1 VEHGREVSKN
11 VREFLRTAYRLTLE
25 VLEDRLAPATLSPLQ
40 VSGNGR
46 FLVDGGG
53 TPFLMR
59 GDAAWSLIAA
69 TTGAEADQYLADR
82 QARGFNLV
90 LVNLIEH
97 LFAPNAPA
105 DNAGDFPFFDP
116 ATGSHRAFIDP
127 PNPRYF
133 AYADQVINDAAQ
145 RGLYVLLDPSYLGFP
160 GTQEGWSQEIAAAGP
175 AAMRQWGQF
184 VGNHYKDFPNIVW
197 LQGADYNPPA
207 DLLEDVNQVALGIR
221 DAGDTHLMSVHPQS
235 SAGPTS
241 SQDVFG
247 SYPWVAF
254 NGVYTWNGASSLYQ
268 KTLAEYNR
276 TNHQPT
282 YLLEERYEG
291 NNGTVRQ
298 YDWMSMMAGTF
309 GGITGNENIWP
320 FDADPLF
327 GRSSWQGALDSPGA
341 RAMTNLTQF
350 RATRAWYNTIPDQGH
365 TVIAGSTPAVYNP
378 DGSLAVAYL
387 MNGGSA
393 TVNLARFNGGVTARW
408 FDPAN
413 GTYQA
418 IAGSPLTNAGITS
431 FTAPGANGGGGAD
444 WVLVLET
451 GATPTPPAAPSNPVA
466 TAVSTSQINLSWTD
480 NSSDET
486 GFKIDRAT
494 DAGFT
499 RNVVFAT
506 VGANVTGFQ
515 ASGLAPGTTYF
526 FRIRS
531 TNATGDSVNSS
542 TASAATPAAVEGP
555 FGGTPEAIPGKIEA
569 ENFDTGGE
577 GVAFHD
583 VDTANLGGAYR
594 PSEAVDIQA
603 TTDTGD
609 GFNVGW
615 IRAGEWL
622 KYTVTVTTAGA
633 YDLALRVSNTGS
645 GGKLHVEVDGVNVT
659 GRLKVPN
666 TGGWQTWTTI
676 TKTGINLTAGQHVMK
691 VSFDTNAGSGAVTNL
706 NWLSFTTSTP
716 PAPATPTGP
725 TATAGDG
732 QIALTW
738 NAVSGATSYNVYR
751 STTGGGEGGTP
762 FRTGVSGT
770 AFTDT
775 GLTNGTQYF
784 YRVSAV
790 NGGGESG
797 SSTEA
802 SATSQAAATLVRAIN
817 AGGGA
822 AGSFEGDASVTGG
835 STFQNNDVINTSGVA
850 NPAPAA
856 MYDSERFGNF
866 TYTISG
872 LTPRAAY
879 TVRLHFAEIWW
890 TSAGSRLFNVKMND
904 TQVLTDFDIFAAAG
918 GKDIAIARDFTAF
931 AGASGTLTIQFITV
945 TDNAKVSG
953 IEIFAP

>member
-1 VEHGREVSKN
+1 MAAGR
-11 VREFLRTAYRLTLE
+11 RRHFRQPTLE
-25 VLEDRLAPATLSPLQ
+25 LLEDRLVPATPSPLQ

-46 FLVDGGG
+46 FLVDGSG

-69 TTGAEADQYLADR
+69 TRSAEADQYLADR

-90 LVNLIEH
+90 LVNLVEH

-116 ATGSHRAFIDP
+116 VTGSDRAFIDP
-127 PNPRYF
+127 PNPNYF

-184 VGNHYKDFPNIVW
+184 VGNHYKNFANVVW

-221 DAGDTHLMSVHPQS
+221 DAGDTHLMSAHPQS

-247 SYPWVAF
+247 SYPWLAF
-254 NGVYTWNGASSLYQ
+254 NGVYTWNGASSLYR

-276 TNHQPT
+276 TDHQPT

-291 NNGTVRQ
+291 NSGTVRQ

-309 GGITGNENIWP
+309 GGITGNENVWP
-320 FDADPLF
+320 FDADPQF
-327 GRSSWQGALDSPGA
+327 GRSPWQGALNSPGA
-341 RAMTNLTQF
+341 RAMTNLAQSW
-350 RATRAWYNTIPDQGH
+350 ATRAWYNTVPDQSH
-365 TVIAGSTPAVYNP
+365 AVVTGSTPAIYNP

-393 TVNLARFNGGVTARW
+393 TVNLARFNGNVTARW

-413 GTYQA
+413 GSYQA
-418 IAGSPLTNAGITS
+418 VAGSPFTNSGSRS
-431 FTAPGANGGGGAD
+431 FTAPGTNSAGAAD

-451 GATPTPPAAPSNPVA
+451 GAAPTSPAAPSNLVA
-466 TAVSTSQINLSWTD
+466 TPVSTAQVNLSWTD
-480 NSSDET
+480 NSGDET

-499 RNVVFAT
+499 RNLVSVT

-515 ASGLAPGTTYF
+515 ASGLAAGTTYF
-526 FRIRS
+526 FRVRS
-531 TNATGDSVNSS
+531 TNAGGDSANSN
-542 TASAATPAAVEGP
+542 TATAATPAPAEGP
-555 FGGTPEAIPGKIEA
+555 FGGTPAAVPGKIEA

-583 VDTANLGGAYR
+583 TDTANLGGAYR
-594 PSEAVDIQA
+594 PSEAVDLQA
-603 TTDTGD
+603 TTDTGG

-622 KYTVTVTTAGA
+622 KYTVNVAAAGA
-633 YDLALRVSNTGS
+633 YDLALRVSNMGS
-645 GGKLHVEVDGVNVT
+645 GGKLHVEIDGVNVT
-659 GRLKVPN
+659 GGLTVPN

-676 TKTGINLTAGQHVMK
+676 TRTGINLTAGQHVVK

-706 NWLSFTTSTP
+706 NWLSFTSSTP
-716 PAPATPTGP
+716 SAPAAPTGL
-725 TATAGDG
+725 TATPGNG

-738 NAVSGATSYNVYR
+738 TAVSGATSYNVYR
-751 STTGGGEGGTP
+751 STTSDGEGSTP
-762 FRTGVSGT
+762 FRTGVTGT
-770 AFTDT
+770 SFTDT

-784 YRVSAV
+784 YRVSAI
-790 NGGGESG
+790 NGAGESTP
-797 SSTEA
+797 STEA
-802 SATSQAAATLVRAIN
+802 SATPQAAATLVRAIN

-850 NPAPAA
+850 NPAPASV
-856 MYDSERFGNF
+856 YDSERFGNF
-866 TYTISG
+866 TYTITG
-872 LTPRAAY
+872 LTPGAAY

-890 TSAGSRLFNVKMND
+890 TSAGSRLFSVKING
-904 TQVLTDFDIFAAAG
+904 TQVLTNFDIFAAAG
-918 GKDIAIARDFTAF
+918 GKDIAIVRAFTAV
-931 AGASGTLTIQFITV
+931 ADASGTLTIKFITV